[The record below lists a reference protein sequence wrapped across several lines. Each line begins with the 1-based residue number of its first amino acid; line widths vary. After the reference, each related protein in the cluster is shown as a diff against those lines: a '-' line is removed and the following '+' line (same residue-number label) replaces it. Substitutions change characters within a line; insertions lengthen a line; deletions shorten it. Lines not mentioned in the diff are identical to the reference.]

1 MCTAARALTSDDI
14 GVAPAQR
21 ISDRAFVDGNT
32 GKYIKLTPEY
42 KNQLNAAMG
51 NNPVATAPTTANNLF
66 TSTVTSTQSAAN
78 RFTSTSTLAQ
88 ANSVPSATAT
98 VPTTPATPAAAATT
112 GTSTAATTGANAAA
126 AGAATSGAT
135 AAAGGTSGLRNVA
148 SQTATKWKGM
158 STMSKAGTVL
168 GAVGGAAMVYDAT
181 SGNTEHSGWDVAS
194 GVGGGAMTGAAIGN
208 VVPVIGPAIGAAAG
222 AIIGGLAS
230 GSQLFS
236 ETDCLHDPVT
246 GLFTCCNTLF
256 NGGQRNVE
264 IGGYMFCGTDSST
277 PEKIAPMVRQCRQGG
292 NEKPASWWDG
302 LWLDDAWEPECV
314 VRYCAG
320 VTPPPENSIVQ
331 YIPDPDNICWRWEP
345 TTTSSITTP
354 DGQII
359 NANDPYAV
367 LIYKIETERN
377 NIISQCG
384 DMM

>member
-1 MCTAARALTSDDI
+1 MKKIHSFTIFFACCLITCNAARALTSDDI

-32 GKYIKLTPEY
+32 GKNIKLTPEY
-42 KNQLNAAMG
+42 KDKLNATMG
-51 NNPVATAPTTANNLF
+51 NNQASVSAAQTVPAMATTA
-66 TSTVTSTQSAAN
+66 TS
-78 RFTSTSTLAQ
+78 
-88 ANSVPSATAT
+88 
-98 VPTTPATPAAAATT
+98 AAAT
-112 GTSTAATTGANAAA
+112 SANA
-126 AGAATSGAT
+126 GSVTSSAT
-135 AAAGGTSGLRNVA
+135 AAAGGKSGLRNAA

-158 STMSKAGTVL
+158 STASKAGTAIA
-168 GAVGGAAMVYDAT
+168 AVGGAAMVYDAT
-181 SGNTEHSGWDVAS
+181 SGDTEHSWWDVAS
-194 GVGGGAMTGAAIGN
+194 GAGGGAMTGAAIGN

-222 AIIGGLAS
+222 AVIGGLAS

-264 IGGYMFCGTDSST
+264 IGGYMFCGNESST

-314 VRYCAG
+314 VRYCNG

-331 YIPDPDNICWRWEP
+331 YIPDADNICWRWVP
-345 TTTSSITTP
+345 TSSSITAP
-354 DGQII
+354 NGQVI
-359 NANDPYAV
+359 NGNDPYAV